1 MNHEIAVVG
10 AGVVGA
16 ATALELA
23 RRGASVALLEA
34 EPEPGLQASGTNSGI
49 LHTGFDSIP
58 GEVETE
64 LILRAAELR
73 DSVLDALGI
82 PLLRCGALM
91 RPLGEG
97 HEEAIARLAG
107 NARRNGVEATLG
119 EDGSLAVPGEAA
131 SDPVAFTLALVAAA
145 ERHGVELRTG
155 FRVVAV
161 ERRGQGMTLS
171 EAGGD
176 FVAARLVLNCAGVG
190 AGRLARLAGDESF
203 EVYPRKGE
211 FLVFDPPAEGPL
223 ERILLPVPSEG
234 TKGVLVFPT
243 VDGKVVAGPTAVDQE
258 DPDDWAV
265 RPEAR
270 EQILPKAEA
279 VYPPLADLEPIFSY
293 AGLRPAGRNV
303 NYVIAPSA
311 ACSRLVNVA
320 AIRSTGL
327 TASLAIAERVAAIV
341 AERGIAVGE
350 PAPLEPGS
358 PEPLEGPWW
367 RRSAEHRAATARGV
381 PDRAHS
387 ASSAEDRGS

>member
-1 MNHEIAVVG
+1 MESEIAVVG

-34 EPEPGLQASGTNSGI
+34 EPEPGLRASGTNSGI
-49 LHTGFDSIP
+49 LHTGFDSMP
-58 GEVETE
+58 GELETE
-64 LILRAAELR
+64 LILRATELR
-73 DSVLDALGI
+73 DPMLDALGV
-82 PLLRCGALM
+82 PVLRCGALM
-91 RPLGEG
+91 RPLGESD
-97 HEEAIARLAG
+97 EKAIERLAE

-119 EDGSLAVPGEAA
+119 DDGSLAVPGEAT
-131 SDPVAFTLALVAAA
+131 SDPVAFTRALVAAA

-161 ERRGQGMTLS
+161 ERRGQRMTLS
-171 EAGGD
+171 GAAGD
-176 FVAARLVLNCAGVG
+176 SVATRLVVNCAGVG
-190 AGRLARLAGDESF
+190 AARVARLAGDESF
-203 EVYPRKGE
+203 DVYPRKGE
-211 FLVFDPPAEGPL
+211 FLVFDPPAAEPL

-258 DPDDWAV
+258 DHDDWTV

-270 EQILPKAEA
+270 EEILPKAEA
-279 VYPPLADLEPIFSY
+279 MYPPLADLEPIFSY

-311 ACSRLVNVA
+311 ACSGLVNVA

-341 AERGIAVGE
+341 VERGSTSLGE
-350 PAPLEPGS
+350 PAPLDPGS
-358 PEPLEGPWW
+358 PEPLAGPWW
-367 RRSAEHRAATARGV
+367 RRTAEHRAAAI
-381 PDRAHS
+381 
-387 ASSAEDRGS
+387 AEDGSS